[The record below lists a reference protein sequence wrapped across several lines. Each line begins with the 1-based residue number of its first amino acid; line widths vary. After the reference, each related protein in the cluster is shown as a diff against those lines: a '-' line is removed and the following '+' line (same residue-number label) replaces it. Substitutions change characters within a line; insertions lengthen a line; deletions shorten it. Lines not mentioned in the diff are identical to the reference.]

1 MSLVFLSFSI
11 SSSLWLQD
19 TIYLQSSRG
28 WDEAC
33 KARRPQE
40 VEVEQQQQHGK
51 LEFSED
57 EVLML
62 FEHCGFRVEKHES
75 CAGEAGYIRNRR
87 NMLQN
92 IYRLSHW
99 IARK

>member
-1 MSLVFLSFSI
+1 M
-11 SSSLWLQD
+11 
-19 TIYLQSSRG
+19 
-28 WDEAC
+28 
-33 KARRPQE
+33 RRPQE
-40 VEVEQQQQHGK
+40 ADIEAEQQQQHGK

-62 FEHCGFRVEKHES
+62 LEHSRFRVEKHES
-75 CAGEAGYIRNRR
+75 CADEAGYIRNRR